1 MRSLSTPSSW
11 FDHAWRWL
19 SVLGLALAFGASEG
33 LAQSSATTPRSE
45 RQVKAAYIFN
55 FGRFIVWPESTRR
68 GSNTDFPIG
77 VLGDDRLAEELVT
90 LLHDRTIRDQPIA
103 VRRVRAPE
111 DLTDLRILVV
121 GELDSLR
128 WTPSLVVLREKPV
141 LIVGSTPE
149 FARSIGH
156 IGFYLDD
163 KSVRF
168 AINPSALRR
177 SNLQAS
183 SRLLSLALIVDTD
196 PVAASPMP

>member
-1 MRSLSTPSSW
+1 MRSLLLHLPL
-11 FDHAWRWL
+11 FDRTRHWL
-19 SVLGLALAFGASEG
+19 CVLGVALAIGGESV
-33 LAQSSATTPRSE
+33 AQPLPAAAPRSE

-55 FGRFIVWPESTRR
+55 FGRFIVWPEPTRR
-68 GSNTDFPIG
+68 GASSIFTIG
-77 VLGDDRLAEELVT
+77 VLGDDRLAEDLVA
-90 LLHDRTIRDQPIA
+90 LLHDRTIRDQPVDI
-103 VRRVRAPE
+103 RRVRAPE
-111 DLTDLRILVV
+111 DLDDLRILVV

-128 WTPSLVVLREKPV
+128 WTPSLAALREKPV

-156 IGFYLDD
+156 VGFYLDD
-163 KSVRF
+163 QRVRF